1 MPLTMLDILACPNC
15 RHTLKVMDAHTGLVC
30 PHCRMVYPIRD
41 EIPFL
46 VREEAVP
53 LSDWKLGAR
62 TPQDGAS
69 TGVNR
74 AAF

>member
-1 MPLTMLDILACPNC
+1 MLMTMLDILACPNC
-15 RHTLKVMDAHTGLVC
+15 RHTLTVMDAHTGLVC

-41 EIPFL
+41 EVPFL

-53 LSDWKLGAR
+53 LSVWKHGAR
-62 TPQDGAS
+62 TPGDGANANA
-69 TGVNR
+69 NR